1 MGADVRASVDVQDAR
16 VDVVGKQLV
25 TVDHDHVLLPTSSRV
40 AGAMTLTIP
49 TVPFLGGDATFVLRT
64 EASEQS
70 VVGDTDAPGVHSARD
85 VLVVAL
91 SIDAWV
97 CVAVDAFSKAWARFS
112 AVTGVADDGTAL
124 VRLTRAARLG
134 TGEVILRPGSHHAID
149 RAPVLL
155 ARAALLPLIG
165 DGIPFHICLWVVRG
179 LEAGV
184 CTLARPPKDI
194 GMIELSPCLIHR
206 GDPPG

>member
-49 TVPFLGGDATFVLRT
+49 TVPFLGGGPSTSDATFVLRT

-97 CVAVDAFSKAWARFS
+97 CA
-112 AVTGVADDGTAL
+112 
-124 VRLTRAARLG
+124 
-134 TGEVILRPGSHHAID
+134 
-149 RAPVLL
+149 
-155 ARAALLPLIG
+155 
-165 DGIPFHICLWVVRG
+165 
-179 LEAGV
+179 
-184 CTLARPPKDI
+184 
-194 GMIELSPCLIHR
+194 
-206 GDPPG
+206 